1 MAPKKPNTYNYFSA
15 ATENIRKVTARGNH
29 LKKVDLVDIPAA
41 YFEKE
46 IFLDVADMMSV
57 TFVRNNQNTVVPFP
71 AKYLREYLALEDRL

>member
-1 MAPKKPNTYNYFSA
+1 M
-15 ATENIRKVTARGNH
+15 
-29 LKKVDLVDIPAA
+29 DIPAA